1 MRLPRAG
8 TIEIVPSVLAADF
21 GCLAA
26 EVAQVEAAGV
36 KMIQFD
42 IMDGHFVP
50 NISFGPPLVAALRP
64 HSTLAFDVQL
74 MISEPRRYAEAFV
87 LAGADHITFHIE
99 TVEKPLDL
107 VDDLHKAGV
116 TAGVALNPET
126 SVLKIIDVAPYCEMI
141 LVMTVPPGFGG
152 QEFIPEMAKKVRQV
166 RELVGPAIR
175 IEVDGGISPQTAP
188 LVVSCGA
195 DTLVAGSAI
204 FSRADRAAAI
214 AELRSAVEHAET
226 VVTEGE

>member
-21 GCLAA
+21 GCLAT

-74 MISEPRRYAEAFV
+74 MISEPGRYAEAFV
-87 LAGADHITFHIE
+87 RAGADHITFHIE
-99 TVEKPLDL
+99 TVENPLDL

-126 SVLKIIDVAPYCEMI
+126 DVLKIIDVAPYCEMV
-141 LVMTVPPGFGG
+141 LVMTVHPGFGG
-152 QEFIPEMAKKVRQV
+152 QEFIPAMAEKVRQV

-175 IEVDGGISPQTAP
+175 IEVDGGISPETAP

-204 FSRADRAAAI
+204 FSKADRPAAI
-214 AELRSAVEHAET
+214 AEIRRAVEHTE
-226 VVTEGE
+226 VVAMDD